1 MYYGLV
7 TMIDISAKKTQVRK
21 ASAAGVIRLREET
34 VKSIIAN
41 DVKKGDVLETAKIA
55 GMMAA
60 KSTPDFIPYCH
71 PVPVESVKVN
81 FKIEKE
87 SIRATCDV
95 SASYKTGVE
104 MEALS
109 CVSIALLT
117 IWDMVKY
124 IEKDETG
131 NYPVTF
137 MENIR
142 VLSKVKEDA

>member
-1 MYYGLV
+1 
-7 TMIDISAKKTQVRK
+7 MIDISAKKTQVRK
-21 ASAAGVIRLREET
+21 ASAAGVIKLRKET
-34 VKSIIAN
+34 VEAIALKN
-41 DVKKGDVLETAKIA
+41 VKKGDVLETAKIA

-71 PVPVESVKVN
+71 PVPIESVKVN
-81 FKIEKE
+81 FSMEDE
-87 SIRATCDV
+87 SVRVTCDV

-109 CVSIALLT
+109 CVSVSLLT

-131 NYPVTF
+131 NYPFTF
-137 MENIR
+137 LENIR

>member
-1 MYYGLV
+1 
-7 TMIDISAKKTQVRK
+7 MIDISAKKTQVRK
-21 ASAAGVIRLREET
+21 ASAAGVIKLRQET
-34 VKSIIAN
+34 VEAIALKN
-41 DVKKGDVLETAKIA
+41 VKKGDVLETAKIA

-71 PVPVESVKVN
+71 PVPIESVKVN
-81 FKIEKE
+81 FSMEDE
-87 SIRATCDV
+87 SVRVTCDV

-109 CVSIALLT
+109 CVSVSLLT

-131 NYPVTF
+131 NYPFTF
-137 MENIR
+137 LENIR